1 MDWNSITTHAQAQG
15 TVFWVASAAV
25 SVGLTLLVVALVQA
39 ARQRLGRSQRQAGA
53 TTPTVAAVAPVTAR
67 QATAAYA
74 EHAGPEDI
82 EAPAP
87 PSIDEDGALV
97 MMLRR
102 LQQAGDRLEEI
113 AADRESAPSMAS
125 ASALKSG
132 FQDVEYV
139 FRASS
144 S

>member
-1 MDWNSITTHAQAQG
+1 MDWNSITTLAQAQG

-25 SVGLTLLVVALVQA
+25 SLGLTLLVVALVQA
-39 ARQRLGRSQRQAGA
+39 ARQRLARR
-53 TTPTVAAVAPVTAR
+53 TVAAATSPREAPAPVVTT
-67 QATAAYA
+67 QAAAAYA
-74 EHAGPEDI
+74 EH
-82 EAPAP
+82 EAPVSPLADDD
-87 PSIDEDGALV
+87 SSLV

-113 AADRESAPSMAS
+113 AADRTTSDGRAT

-139 FRASS
+139 FRASGS
-144 S
+144 